1 LEQETRGE
9 EEEEQEEEKEDTA
22 QAQKRR
28 KVEPKGG
35 GGALPAVDGAL
46 SLAFPSFG
54 TGVFQYD
61 LERAA
66 QGTSFHPPSF
76 TNVVAALTSPSSPS
90 SPSSLRAL
98 LPRTNSDL
106 QGTHP
111 R

>member
-1 LEQETRGE
+1 LHVYRKLETRGEE
-9 EEEEQEEEKEDTA
+9 EEEEQEEEKEDAA

-35 GGALPAVDGAL
+35 GGALPAVDGAFG
-46 SLAFPSFG
+46 LAFPSFG

-66 QGTSFHPPSF
+66 QGTLFHPPSF
-76 TNVVAALTSPSSPS
+76 TNVVVALTSPP
-90 SPSSLRAL
+90 PSLR
-98 LPRTNSDL
+98 LPPRANSDL
-106 QGTHP
+106 QGTP